1 MSSWLLLLKPVEQQ
15 GLVGRL
21 STVIFGAGL
30 GLRQYDFHIS
40 VDILLLA
47 NATSVYL
54 FLKISSTC
62 TFAAM
67 IAVCL
72 TSFCNLTLLFIW

>member
-1 MSSWLLLLKPVEQQ
+1 MSPWLLLLKPVEQQ
-15 GLVGRL
+15 GLVGQL
-21 STVIFGAGL
+21 PTVIFGAGL

-62 TFAAM
+62 TFAAT
-67 IAVCL
+67 IAVRL
-72 TSFCNLTLLFIW
+72 ISFCNLTLLFIW